1 MRQSWHHVTFIHWR
15 CDPAVVRKLV
25 PEGLE
30 LELFEGECWVGLVP
44 FLITDLTVPRGP
56 AMPWLSAFPETN
68 VRTYVMDGSGRRG
81 VWFFSL
87 DAARYL
93 AVAAARLGFGL
104 PYFWA
109 RMKVFGGIE
118 IARYSSVRRGEPAAM
133 SEIAVAIGAPI
144 ASPAPLEVF
153 LTARFRLY
161 AQRRGQLV
169 MAEIWHKP
177 WSLGNASLIALRQ
190 SLIQA
195 AGLAVLDSP
204 PLVHFARRVDVMV
217 GRPRQTLP
225 EIAR

>member
-1 MRQSWHHVTFIHWR
+1 
-15 CDPAVVRKLV
+15 
-25 PEGLE
+25 
-30 LELFEGECWVGLVP
+30 
-44 FLITDLTVPRGP
+44 
-56 AMPWLSAFPETN
+56 MPWLSAFPETN

-161 AQRRGQLV
+161 AQRRGHLV